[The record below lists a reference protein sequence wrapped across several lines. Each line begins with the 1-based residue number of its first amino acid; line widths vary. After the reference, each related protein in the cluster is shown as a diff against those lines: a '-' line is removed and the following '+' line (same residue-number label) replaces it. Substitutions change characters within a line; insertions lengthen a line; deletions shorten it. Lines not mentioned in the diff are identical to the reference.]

1 VRVEVIAGGPSVLGA
16 RAAVWVADRLWTAV
30 ADRTEAHLAVSGG
43 STPVAMF
50 TALAALPA
58 PWEAVHVWQVD
69 ERVAPDGH
77 PDRNA
82 NDLLEHLVQPT
93 GIPDERVHLM
103 PVASCEGAVD
113 LDAAAE
119 RYAAELREACD
130 GVLDVVHLGIGDD
143 GHTASWPPG
152 DPVLA
157 VEDRDVVAIGEFNG
171 RRRLTLTVPA
181 VNRGRC
187 IMVLVAGTTKTH
199 ALAGMLRGEPDLP
212 ASRIRDD
219 AVVLADSEAAGEVA

>member
-1 VRVEVIAGGPSVLGA
+1 MRVERIAGGSSALGA
-16 RAAVWVADRLWTAV
+16 RAAVWVADRLWAAV
-30 ADRTEAHLAVSGG
+30 AERPEAHLALSGG

-50 TALAALPA
+50 SSLAALPV
-58 PWEAVHVWQVD
+58 PWAAVHVWQVD
-69 ERVAPDGH
+69 ERIAPDGH

-82 NDLLEHLVQPT
+82 NDLLEHLVRPA
-93 GIPDERVHLM
+93 GIADDRVHLM
-103 PVASCEGAVD
+103 PVAHGD

-119 RYAAELREACD
+119 HYAAELAAGCD

-157 VEDRDVVAIGEFNG
+157 VADRDVAAIGEFNG

-181 VNRGRC
+181 INRARS
-187 IMVLVAGTTKTH
+187 IMVLVAGAAKAP

-219 AVVLADSEAAGEVA
+219 AVVLADPAAARRLTATV

>member
-1 VRVEVIAGGPSVLGA
+1 MRIEVIAGGPSVLGA

-30 ADRTEAHLAVSGG
+30 AERAEAHVAVSGG
-43 STPVAMF
+43 STPAAMF
-50 TALAALPA
+50 TALAALPL

-82 NDLLEHLVQPT
+82 NDLLAHLVQPA
-93 GIPDERVHLM
+93 GIPGEQVHLM
-103 PVASCEGAVD
+103 PVTASD
-113 LDAAAE
+113 LDTAAEGYAAAL
-119 RYAAELREACD
+119 AAACG
-130 GVLDVVHLGIGDD
+130 GVLDVAHLGIGDD

-157 VEDRDVVAIGEFNG
+157 VDDRDVVAIGEFNG

-181 VNRGRC
+181 VNRARS
-187 IMVLVAGTTKTH
+187 IMVLVDGATKTP
-199 ALAGMLRGEPDLP
+199 ALAGMLHGDPDLP
-212 ASRIRDD
+212 ASRVRDD
-219 AVVLADSEAAGEVA
+219 AVVLADPAAAGQIP